1 MAHERD
7 QSEVN
12 VDEYMIALEKTQ
24 QIGGHLPD
32 ADALGRARRILMGE
46 LTAVEVY
53 AELNAKFL
61 QQ

>member
-1 MAHERD
+1 MNT
-7 QSEVN
+7 S
-12 VDEYMIALEKTQ
+12 ISLEKIQ

-46 LTAVEVY
+46 LTEAEAC